1 VEAGKVAAQRRG
13 PFFRDKC
20 NCRGKRDPGFKG
32 VGELSERSG
41 PSALA
46 LTLAASTSSH
56 RPRHWC
62 VGARDRAG
70 QREYRDVDER
80 PHEYSSK
87 RSRGEDDHEKEG
99 QAQRQLALTHKTAE
113 APDSEL
119 DLGAANDTGPDKS
132 DAGGEYEPEQ
142 EAGHRD
148 APETRKPRAS
158 LTG

>member
-1 VEAGKVAAQRRG
+1 VPTAPVVALIA
-13 PFFRDKC
+13 
-20 NCRGKRDPGFKG
+20 
-32 VGELSERSG
+32 
-41 PSALA
+41 AIA
-46 LTLAASTSSH
+46 LAASSRLVFASTVSEAISTGNDGIRLPVVPASAPSR

-80 PHEYSSK
+80 PHEDGPH
-87 RSRGEDDHEKEG
+87 RSRREDDQEKEG

-113 APDSEL
+113 AADSEL
-119 DLGAANDTGPDKS
+119 DLGTANVTGPDKS